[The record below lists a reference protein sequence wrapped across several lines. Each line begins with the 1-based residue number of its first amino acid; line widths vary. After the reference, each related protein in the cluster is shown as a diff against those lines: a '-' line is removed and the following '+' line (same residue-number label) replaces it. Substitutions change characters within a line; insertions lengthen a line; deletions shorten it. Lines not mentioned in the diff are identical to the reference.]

1 MEKTN
6 KWINRKVSKYIHFVM
21 VILINLFCYWEK
33 IFILMNIWTAGKNLM
48 KPHYHIKKLLINLNL
63 NLSNLNL
70 EHISDGDYAHAQKVW
85 YVFEIKNLVEYHD
98 FYFQSDTLLLA
109 DVYES
114 FRDMCLD
121 LINRNLILHIL
132 YLHLD

>member
-21 VILINLFCYWEK
+21 VILINLCCYWEK
-33 IFILMNIWTAGKNLM
+33 VFILMNIWTAGKNLM

>member
-33 IFILMNIWTAGKNLM
+33 VFILMNIWTAGKNLM
-48 KPHYHIKKLLINLNL
+48 KPHYHLKKLLINLNL

-85 YVFEIKNLVEYHD
+85 DVFEIKNLVEYHD
-98 FYFQSDTLLLA
+98 FYVQSDTLLLA